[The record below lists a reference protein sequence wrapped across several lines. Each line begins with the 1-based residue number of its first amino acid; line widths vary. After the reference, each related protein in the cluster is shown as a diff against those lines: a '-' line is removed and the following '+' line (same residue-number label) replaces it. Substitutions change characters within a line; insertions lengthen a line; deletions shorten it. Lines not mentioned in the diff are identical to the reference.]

1 MIKCFTVR
9 FFYVDID
16 YGAER
21 CIGNAVYSEKFYL
34 SLDGWLYMNVRDDF
48 AGLRALRGAAGII
61 LIREVIHLTLE
72 LWEAMAEAVRTLGIH
87 ICCSYLVMVT

>member
-9 FFYVDID
+9 FFCVDID

-34 SLDGWLYMNVRDDF
+34 SLNGQFYRNARDDF

-72 LWEAMAEAVRTLGIH
+72 L
-87 ICCSYLVMVT
+87 